1 MNPGVRRLLRPSWLI
16 SHVLVAALIVSTLCL
31 GIWQLRRLDE
41 RQSYNDL
48 FESRSSQPTESL
60 MVLLEGA
67 EDITNIFYRSAEV
80 YGEFDSS
87 RQVYVVNKAQDGVAG
102 VHAVSAL
109 KVQGEDT
116 YVAVNRGFVP
126 RVLYLEEGQ
135 KNLLPPSGIINIKG
149 LVIEDKEDTRGYGD
163 EVAEI
168 DLETLSSY
176 WKVPLAP
183 VVLQEQFE
191 NDTKQILIPLPAPD
205 LSEGPHL
212 SYAVQWFIFMT
223 IGLIGYPIVLRKI
236 ARQTIQV
243 A

>member
-1 MNPGVRRLLRPSWLI
+1 MNPGGRRLLRPSWLI
-16 SHVLVAALIVSTLCL
+16 SHVLVAALIISTFCL
-31 GIWQLRRLDE
+31 GIWQLHRLDE
-41 RQSYNDL
+41 RQTYNDL
-48 FESRSSQPTESL
+48 FESRSSQPTTSL
-60 MVLLEGA
+60 LGLLENS
-67 EDITNIFYRSAEV
+67 EEITDIFYRSAEV
-80 YGEFDSS
+80 YGEFDLS
-87 RQVYVVNKAQDGVAG
+87 RQIYVVNKAQDGVAG
-102 VHAVSAL
+102 VHVVSAL
-109 KVQGEDT
+109 KVQDQNF

-126 RVLYLEEGQ
+126 RAVYLEERQ
-135 KNLLPPSGIINIKG
+135 EDLSPPGGITNVKG
-149 LVIEDKEDTRGYGD
+149 LVAADKEDTRGYGD

-168 DLETLSSY
+168 DLDALSSY
-176 WKVPLAP
+176 WEIPLAP

-191 NDTKQILIPLPAPD
+191 NDVKQIPIPLPAPD

>member
-87 RQVYVVNKAQDGVAG
+87 RHCLLYTSPSPRDGLLSRMPS
-102 VHAVSAL
+102 SA
-109 KVQGEDT
+109 
-116 YVAVNRGFVP
+116 
-126 RVLYLEEGQ
+126 
-135 KNLLPPSGIINIKG
+135 
-149 LVIEDKEDTRGYGD
+149 
-163 EVAEI
+163 
-168 DLETLSSY
+168 
-176 WKVPLAP
+176 
-183 VVLQEQFE
+183 
-191 NDTKQILIPLPAPD
+191 
-205 LSEGPHL
+205 
-212 SYAVQWFIFMT
+212 
-223 IGLIGYPIVLRKI
+223 
-236 ARQTIQV
+236 
-243 A
+243 

>member
-1 MNPGVRRLLRPSWLI
+1 M
-16 SHVLVAALIVSTLCL
+16 
-31 GIWQLRRLDE
+31 
-41 RQSYNDL
+41 
-48 FESRSSQPTESL
+48 
-60 MVLLEGA
+60 
-67 EDITNIFYRSAEV
+67 
-80 YGEFDSS
+80 
-87 RQVYVVNKAQDGVAG
+87 NKAQDGVAG

-135 KNLLPPSGIINIKG
+135 KNLLPPSGIINIQG

-176 WKVPLAP
+176 WNVPLAP